1 MKEWK
6 TPTPGVPLHPDS
18 IHNQKKREK
27 EAARAGRFSDPKYYL
42 KMLAAWSAIAIFI
55 GVFVVGAIVNA
66 PTPEERAAIKA
77 AEAETARIKAEV
89 DRQVRQ
95 QESARADREA
105 RENRAVNVC
114 EAAIRAGARVPR
126 SVSFHTFGLDFST
139 RADGSILVA
148 QDFDAINGYGQK
160 TTNEGRCLV
169 SAGGQLLEFYFNGNR
184 MH

>member
-1 MKEWK
+1 MKDWQ
-6 TPTPGVPLHPDS
+6 TPKPGDPVHPDS
-18 IHNQKKREK
+18 VRNQDKPEK
-27 EAARAGRFSDPKYYL
+27 TSILPLLYFCAGIAALVVAVPLVQEAFYYL
-42 KMLAAWSAIAIFI
+42 NPEALAAAQK
-55 GVFVVGAIVNA
+55 
-66 PTPEERAAIKA
+66 ERAAIKA
-77 AEAETARIKAEV
+77 AQEEAERLKTEAE
-89 DRQVRQ
+89 RQARQ